1 MGPTFSGLLLLEPTA
16 GADWNLYHFSLNP
29 FGQELTKLRA
39 AKPEEVASP
48 SNLMEEEEKQL
59 FESISAPT
67 FLFLGSMAMREI
79 CRCVRV
85 IPDLGERDS
94 DGIPESGLS

>member
-85 IPDLGERDS
+85 IA
-94 DGIPESGLS
+94 SGSYNFALTAAHGLN